1 MSLNNTS
8 DHQSNEVSPLFGP
21 WFLYPVATCYI
32 LIAVVAIVGN
42 LLVCFAILSN
52 RSLRSKPTNQLLL
65 SLAVSDFLTA
75 TIAMPFDIESIFRQ
89 GGWKHGAVMCVAFLT
104 VYLITVPTSILTLLA
119 ISVDRY
125 QSLRDPLS
133 RFRRA
138 QFMTQRKALLVI
150 GLIWLY
156 CIIFAFLPIMGWP
169 FLQRGKEIILDGS
182 CMVPFSKL
190 YTSLSNFL
198 NFVGPL
204 VVTCVLNI
212 MIYCIARKHTIG
224 SASFKA
230 HQESGQ
236 KSKQDAKV
244 YARNLKAAKT
254 TFMFVAA
261 FFFCWLPFSHFS
273 IVANLWGHENWKT
286 YPFKLFY
293 VLLMFG
299 YLNSALNPFLF
310 AFRNKQFKHTYVR
323 LVSSVRRRSS
333 SIQRHS
339 TVSLSTLSSDIPESE
354 NKHLRLQSVKHKR
367 TTPNLPRRGTSQEQ

>member
-21 WFLYPVATCYI
+21 WFLYPVATGYI
-32 LIAVVAIVGN
+32 LIAVVAVVGN
-42 LLVCFAILSN
+42 LLVCFAILTN

-119 ISVDRY
+119 ITVDRY

-169 FLQRGKEIILDGS
+169 FVERGKEIILDGS

-190 YTSLSNFL
+190 HTPLSKFL
-198 NFVGPL
+198 NFVEPL
-204 VVTCVLNI
+204 VVNCVLDI

-224 SASFKA
+224 SASFEA
-230 HQESGQ
+230 HQEGGQ
-236 KSKQDAKV
+236 KSKQDANA

-254 TFMFVAA
+254 TLMFVAA
-261 FFFCWLPFSHFS
+261 FFFCWLPYSYYCS
-273 IVANLWGHENWKT
+273 VATFWGHEIWKKI
-286 YPFKLFY
+286 PFKLFY

-323 LVSSVRRRSS
+323 LVSAVKRRN
-333 SIQRHS
+333 
-339 TVSLSTLSSDIPESE
+339 P
-354 NKHLRLQSVKHKR
+354 RLLHRLTKY
-367 TTPNLPRRGTSQEQ
+367 PYL